1 MKFPP
6 QWASHKNSSLYH
18 TVPTT
23 SNEEYGSKEAL
34 LDEANSTHSPTWNE
48 STWLSREKKST
59 KCLYGSLLLNA
70 ALATGL
76 AVASIPR
83 LQQYLH
89 DPFNNLLIKQVSM
102 PCKSCRQCSMPID

>member
-1 MKFPP
+1 MKFLP
-6 QWASHKNSSLYH
+6 QWASHKHSSLYH

-23 SNEEYGSKEAL
+23 SDEEYGSKEAL
-34 LDEANSTHSPTWNE
+34 LDEANSNHSSNWNE
-48 STWLSREKKST
+48 LNSLRRENKRA

-76 AVASIPR
+76 AIVGIPR

-89 DPFNNLLIKQVSM
+89 DPFNNLFIKQVSM
-102 PCKSCRQCSMPID
+102 PCKFVRRYSTTVD